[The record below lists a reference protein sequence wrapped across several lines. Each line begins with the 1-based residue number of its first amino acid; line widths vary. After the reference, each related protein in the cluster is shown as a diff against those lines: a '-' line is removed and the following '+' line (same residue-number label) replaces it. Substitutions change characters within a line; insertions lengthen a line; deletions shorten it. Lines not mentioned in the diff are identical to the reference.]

1 MARGT
6 KPVPTLLQQRAIVAL
21 RGEILKPTNKSMMQ
35 VLVMAG
41 YAPESARQ
49 WTNIMEGIRPHLQ
62 PTIDWMEVHRQKVMA
77 KMDEHLEFATYD
89 ELRKSLEALTNGIQL
104 LGGKP
109 TQNIAISAEVRHRID
124 TLIED

>member
-1 MARGT
+1 MT
-6 KPVPTLLQQRAIVAL
+6 D
-21 RGEILKPTNKSMMQ
+21 ILVK
-35 VLVMAG
+35 AG

-62 PTIDWMEVHRQKVMA
+62 PTLDWMELHRAKVQALMDA
-77 KMDEHLEFATYD
+77 KIGSASYD

-109 TQNIAISAEVRHRID
+109 TVNIAISAEVRHKID
-124 TLIED
+124 RLIED